1 MDFSTIL
8 GQMLMLLLMMVLGYL
23 ARRKNLLDEH
33 VNASLS
39 KVVLNVTL
47 PAQIITSF
55 AMEGASLSNGEV
67 GLAFALSCLLY
78 LFYAALAVIY
88 VRLCRLPRQ
97 DWGTYQYMLIFG
109 NIGFMGFPVITAIFG
124 AKALVY
130 AVIMN
135 IVFNLLVF
143 SYGIKLITAGD
154 PNSKGQFSWRKL
166 INMPLIS
173 SALTLVLFFLHIRL
187 PEVVNSAL
195 FTMGDATTPMAM
207 LILGC
212 TIAEMPLRELFDEW
226 RVYVF
231 TALKLLALPI
241 LVFCALR
248 LLPGFDANSLLAK
261 VFVVLSAVPVA
272 TNATMLSIEYGGNN
286 KLVAQGIFFSTIFS
300 VLTIPLLVFILY

>member
-23 ARRKNLLDEH
+23 ARRYKLLDEH

-55 AMEGASLSNGEV
+55 TMGDVGLTNGEV
-67 GLAFALSCLLY
+67 GAALGLSCLVY
-78 LFYAALAVIY
+78 LFYIVLASLF
-88 VRLCRLPRQ
+88 VRLMRMPRV
-97 DWGTYQYMLIFG
+97 DWGTYEYMIIFG

-124 AKALVY
+124 SKALVY

-143 SYGIKLITAGD
+143 SYGIKLITDGNEGAG
-154 PNSKGQFSWRKL
+154 KFSLRKL
-166 INMPLIS
+166 LNMPLAS
-173 SALTLVLFFLHIRL
+173 SVLALLLFFLHIKL
-187 PEVVNSAL
+187 PAVVNTGL
-195 FTMGDATTPMAM
+195 YTMGDATTPMAM

-226 RVYVF
+226 RVYIFV
-231 TALKLLALPI
+231 ALKLLAMPL
-241 LVFCALR
+241 LVFSLLH
-248 LLPGFDANSLLAK
+248 LLPGFDANSLLGR

-272 TNATMLSIEYGGNN
+272 TNATMLSIEYGGNQ
-286 KLVAQGIFFSTIFS
+286 KLVAQGIFFSTIIS

>member
-8 GQMLMLLLMMVLGYL
+8 GQMLMLLLMMILGYL
-23 ARRKNLLDEH
+23 ARRQNLLDEH

-55 AMEGASLSNGEV
+55 AMEGAELTNGEV
-67 GLAFALSCLLY
+67 GAAFGLSCLIY
-78 LFYAALAVIY
+78 LFYMALAVIY
-88 VRLCRLPRQ
+88 VRLMRLPRQ
-97 DWGTYQYMLIFG
+97 DWGTYQYMIIFG
-109 NIGFMGFPVITAIFG
+109 NSGFMGFPVITAIFG

-143 SYGIKLITAGD
+143 SYGIKLITDGSETAG
-154 PNSKGQFSWRKL
+154 SFSWRKL

-173 SALTLVLFFLHIRL
+173 SALTLVLFFLHIKL
-187 PEVVNSAL
+187 PVVVNTAL

-226 RVYVF
+226 RVYIF
-231 TALKLLALPI
+231 TAVKLLAMPL
-241 LVFCALR
+241 LVFLLLQ
-248 LLPGFDANSLLAK
+248 LLPGFEANSLLGK
-261 VFVVLSAVPVA
+261 VLVVLSSVPVA

>member
-1 MDFSTIL
+1 MDFSTIS
-8 GQMLMLLLMMVLGYL
+8 GQMLMLLLMMILGYL
-23 ARRKNLLDEH
+23 ARRQNLLDEH

-55 AMEGASLSNGEV
+55 AMEGAELTNGEV
-67 GLAFALSCLLY
+67 GAAFGLSCLIY
-78 LFYAALAVIY
+78 LFYTALAVIY
-88 VRLCRLPRQ
+88 VRLMRLPRQ
-97 DWGTYQYMLIFG
+97 DWGTYQYMIIFG

-143 SYGIKLITAGD
+143 SYGIKLITDGSETAG
-154 PNSKGQFSWRKL
+154 SFSWRKL

-173 SALTLVLFFLHIRL
+173 SALTLVLFFLHIKL
-187 PEVVNSAL
+187 PTVVNTAL

-226 RVYVF
+226 RVYIF
-231 TALKLLALPI
+231 TAVKLLAMPL
-241 LVFCALR
+241 LVFLLLQ
-248 LLPGFDANSLLAK
+248 LLPGFEANSLLGK
-261 VFVVLSAVPVA
+261 VLVVLSSVPVA

>member
-1 MDFSTIL
+1 M
-8 GQMLMLLLMMVLGYL
+8 
-23 ARRKNLLDEH
+23 
-33 VNASLS
+33 
-39 KVVLNVTL
+39 
-47 PAQIITSF
+47 
-55 AMEGASLSNGEV
+55 
-67 GLAFALSCLLY
+67 
-78 LFYAALAVIY
+78 
-88 VRLCRLPRQ
+88 RLPRQ
-97 DWGTYQYMLIFG
+97 DWGTYQYMIIFG

-143 SYGIKLITAGD
+143 SYGIKLITDGSETAG
-154 PNSKGQFSWRKL
+154 SFSWRKL

-173 SALTLVLFFLHIRL
+173 SALTLVLFFLHIKL
-187 PEVVNSAL
+187 PAVVNTAL

-226 RVYVF
+226 RVYIF
-231 TALKLLALPI
+231 TAVKLLAMPL
-241 LVFCALR
+241 LVFLLLQ
-248 LLPGFDANSLLAK
+248 LLPGFEANSLLGK
-261 VFVVLSAVPVA
+261 VLVVLSSVPVA

>member
-8 GQMLMLLLMMVLGYL
+8 GQMLMLLLMMILGYL
-23 ARRKNLLDEH
+23 ARRQNLLDEH

-55 AMEGASLSNGEV
+55 AMEGAELTNGEV
-67 GLAFALSCLLY
+67 GAAFGLSCLIY
-78 LFYAALAVIY
+78 LFYTALAVIY
-88 VRLCRLPRQ
+88 VRLMRLPRQ
-97 DWGTYQYMLIFG
+97 DWGTYQYMIIFG

-143 SYGIKLITAGD
+143 SYGIKLITDGSETAG
-154 PNSKGQFSWRKL
+154 SFSWRKL

-173 SALTLVLFFLHIRL
+173 SALTLVLFFLHIKL
-187 PEVVNSAL
+187 PTVVNTAL

-212 TIAEMPLRELFDEW
+212 TIAEMPLR
-226 RVYVF
+226 
-231 TALKLLALPI
+231 
-241 LVFCALR
+241 
-248 LLPGFDANSLLAK
+248 
-261 VFVVLSAVPVA
+261 
-272 TNATMLSIEYGGNN
+272 
-286 KLVAQGIFFSTIFS
+286 
-300 VLTIPLLVFILY
+300 

>member
-8 GQMLMLLLMMVLGYL
+8 GQMLMLLLMMILGYL
-23 ARRKNLLDEH
+23 ARRQNLLDEH

-55 AMEGASLSNGEV
+55 AMEGAELTNGEV
-67 GLAFALSCLLY
+67 GAAFGLSCLIY
-78 LFYAALAVIY
+78 LFYTALAVIY
-88 VRLCRLPRQ
+88 VRLMCLPRQ
-97 DWGTYQYMLIFG
+97 DWGTYQYMIIFG

-143 SYGIKLITAGD
+143 SYGIKLITDGSETAG
-154 PNSKGQFSWRKL
+154 SFSWRKL

-173 SALTLVLFFLHIRL
+173 SALTLVLFFLHIKL
-187 PEVVNSAL
+187 PTVVNTAL
-195 FTMGDATTPMAM
+195 FTLGDATTPMAM

-226 RVYVF
+226 RVYIF
-231 TALKLLALPI
+231 TAVKLLAMPL
-241 LVFCALR
+241 LVFLLLQ
-248 LLPGFDANSLLAK
+248 LLPGFEANSLLGK
-261 VFVVLSAVPVA
+261 VLVVLSSVPVA

>member
-1 MDFSTIL
+1 
-8 GQMLMLLLMMVLGYL
+8 MLAIICVHLL
-23 ARRKNLLDEH
+23 
-33 VNASLS
+33 
-39 KVVLNVTL
+39 
-47 PAQIITSF
+47 
-55 AMEGASLSNGEV
+55 
-67 GLAFALSCLLY
+67 
-78 LFYAALAVIY
+78 
-88 VRLCRLPRQ
+88 RLPRA
-97 DWGTYQYMLIFG
+97 DWGTYKYMIIFG

-143 SYGIKLITAGD
+143 SYGIKLITDGQENAG
-154 PNSKGQFSWRKL
+154 SFTWRKL

-173 SALTLVLFFLHIRL
+173 SALTLVLFFLHIKL
-187 PEVVNSAL
+187 PAVVNTAL

-231 TALKLLALPI
+231 TAIKLLLMPV
-241 LVFCALR
+241 LVFLLLH
-248 LLPGFDANSLLAK
+248 LLPGFDAGSLLGK
-261 VFVVLSAVPVA
+261 VLVVLSSVPVA

>member
-1 MDFSTIL
+1 MEFSTIL
-8 GQMLMLLLMMVLGYL
+8 GQMLMLLLMMILGYL
-23 ARRKNLLDEH
+23 ARRQNLLDEH

-55 AMEGASLSNGEV
+55 AMEGAELTNGEV
-67 GLAFALSCLLY
+67 GAAFGLSCLIY
-78 LFYAALAVIY
+78 LFYTALAVIY
-88 VRLCRLPRQ
+88 VRLMRMPRV
-97 DWGTYQYMLIFG
+97 DWGTYEYMIIFG

-124 AKALVY
+124 SKGLVY

-143 SYGIKLITAGD
+143 SYGIKLITDGSETAG
-154 PNSKGQFSWRKL
+154 SFSWRKL

-173 SALTLVLFFLHIRL
+173 SALTLVLFFLHIKL
-187 PEVVNSAL
+187 PTVVNTAL

-226 RVYVF
+226 RV
-231 TALKLLALPI
+231 KLLAMPL
-241 LVFCALR
+241 LVFLLLQ
-248 LLPGFDANSLLAK
+248 LLPGFEANSLLGK
-261 VFVVLSAVPVA
+261 VLVVLSSVPVA

>member
-8 GQMLMLLLMMVLGYL
+8 GQMLMLLFMMILGYL
-23 ARRKNLLDEH
+23 ARRQNLLDEH

-55 AMEGASLSNGEV
+55 AMEGAELTNGEV
-67 GLAFALSCLLY
+67 GAAFGLSCLIY
-78 LFYAALAVIY
+78 LFYTALAVIY
-88 VRLCRLPRQ
+88 VRLMRLPRQ
-97 DWGTYQYMLIFG
+97 DWGTYQYMIIFG

-143 SYGIKLITAGD
+143 SYGIKLITDGSETAG
-154 PNSKGQFSWRKL
+154 SFSWRKL

-173 SALTLVLFFLHIRL
+173 SALTLVLFFLHIKL
-187 PEVVNSAL
+187 PTVVNTAL

-226 RVYVF
+226 RVYIF
-231 TALKLLALPI
+231 TAVKLLAMPL
-241 LVFCALR
+241 LVFLLLQ
-248 LLPGFDANSLLAK
+248 LLPGFEANSLLGK
-261 VFVVLSAVPVA
+261 VLVVLSSVPVA

>member
-8 GQMLMLLLMMVLGYL
+8 GQMLMLLLMMILGYL
-23 ARRKNLLDEH
+23 ARRQNLLDEH

-55 AMEGASLSNGEV
+55 AMEGAELTNGEV
-67 GLAFALSCLLY
+67 GAAFGLSCLIY
-78 LFYAALAVIY
+78 LFYMALAVIY
-88 VRLCRLPRQ
+88 VRLMRLPRQ
-97 DWGTYQYMLIFG
+97 DWGTYQYMIIFG

-143 SYGIKLITAGD
+143 SYGIKLITDGSETAG
-154 PNSKGQFSWRKL
+154 SFSWRKL

-173 SALTLVLFFLHIRL
+173 SALTLVLFFLHIKL
-187 PEVVNSAL
+187 PAVVNTAL

-226 RVYVF
+226 RVYIF
-231 TALKLLALPI
+231 TAVKLLAMPL
-241 LVFCALR
+241 LVFLLLQ
-248 LLPGFDANSLLAK
+248 LLPGFEANSLLGK
-261 VFVVLSAVPVA
+261 VLVVLSSVPVA

>member
-8 GQMLMLLLMMVLGYL
+8 GQMIMLLLMMILGYL
-23 ARRKNLLDEH
+23 ARRKNLLDDH

-55 AMEGASLSNGEV
+55 AMEGAELTNGEV
-67 GLAFALSCLLY
+67 GAAFGLSCLVY
-78 LFYAALAVIY
+78 LFYAVLAIICVH
-88 VRLCRLPRQ
+88 LLRLPRA
-97 DWGTYQYMLIFG
+97 DWGTYKYMIIFG

-143 SYGIKLITAGD
+143 SYGIKLITDGQENAG
-154 PNSKGQFSWRKL
+154 SFTWRKL

-173 SALTLVLFFLHIRL
+173 SALTLVLFFLHIKL
-187 PEVVNSAL
+187 PAVVNTAL

-231 TALKLLALPI
+231 TAIKLLLMPV
-241 LVFCALR
+241 LVFLLLH
-248 LLPGFDANSLLAK
+248 LLPGFDAGSLLGK
-261 VFVVLSAVPVA
+261 VLVVLSSVPVA

-286 KLVAQGIFFSTIFS
+286 KLVARGIFFSTIFS

>member
-8 GQMLMLLLMMVLGYL
+8 GQMLMLLLMMILGYL
-23 ARRKNLLDEH
+23 ARRQNLLDEH

-55 AMEGASLSNGEV
+55 AMEGAELTNGEV
-67 GLAFALSCLLY
+67 GAAFGLSCLIY
-78 LFYAALAVIY
+78 LFYTALAVIY
-88 VRLCRLPRQ
+88 VRLMRLPRQ
-97 DWGTYQYMLIFG
+97 DWGTYQYMIIFG

-124 AKALVY
+124 ARALVY

-143 SYGIKLITAGD
+143 SYGIKLITDGSETAG
-154 PNSKGQFSWRKL
+154 SFSWRKL

-173 SALTLVLFFLHIRL
+173 SALTLVLFFLHIKL
-187 PEVVNSAL
+187 PTVVNTAL

-226 RVYVF
+226 RVYIF
-231 TALKLLALPI
+231 TAVKLLAMPL
-241 LVFCALR
+241 LVFLLLQ
-248 LLPGFDANSLLAK
+248 LLPGFEANSLLGK
-261 VFVVLSAVPVA
+261 VLVVLSSVPVA

>member
-8 GQMLMLLLMMVLGYL
+8 GQMIMLLLMMILGYL
-23 ARRKNLLDEH
+23 ARRKNLLDDH

-55 AMEGASLSNGEV
+55 AMEGAELTNGEV
-67 GLAFALSCLLY
+67 GAAFGLSCLVY
-78 LFYAALAVIY
+78 LFYAVLAIICVH
-88 VRLCRLPRQ
+88 LLRLPRA
-97 DWGTYQYMLIFG
+97 DWGTYKYMIIFG

-143 SYGIKLITAGD
+143 SYGIKLITDGQENAG
-154 PNSKGQFSWRKL
+154 SFTWRKL

-173 SALTLVLFFLHIRL
+173 SALTLVLFFLHIKL
-187 PEVVNSAL
+187 PAVVNTAL

-231 TALKLLALPI
+231 TAIKLLLMPV
-241 LVFCALR
+241 LVFLLLH
-248 LLPGFDANSLLAK
+248 LLPGFDAGSLLGK
-261 VFVVLSAVPVA
+261 VLVVLSPVPVA

>member
-8 GQMLMLLLMMVLGYL
+8 GQMLMLLLMMILGYL
-23 ARRKNLLDEH
+23 ARRQNLLDEH

-47 PAQIITSF
+47 PTQIITSF
-55 AMEGASLSNGEV
+55 AMEGAELTNGEV
-67 GLAFALSCLLY
+67 GAAFGLSCLIY
-78 LFYAALAVIY
+78 LFYMALAVIY
-88 VRLCRLPRQ
+88 VRLMRLPRQ
-97 DWGTYQYMLIFG
+97 DWGTYQYMIIFG

-143 SYGIKLITAGD
+143 SYGIKLITDGSETAG
-154 PNSKGQFSWRKL
+154 SFSWRKL

-173 SALTLVLFFLHIRL
+173 SALTLVLFFLHIKL
-187 PEVVNSAL
+187 PAVVNTAL

-226 RVYVF
+226 RVYIF
-231 TALKLLALPI
+231 TAVKLLAMPL
-241 LVFCALR
+241 LVFLLLH
-248 LLPGFDANSLLAK
+248 LLPGFEANSLLGK
-261 VFVVLSAVPVA
+261 VLVVLSSVPVA

>member
-8 GQMLMLLLMMVLGYL
+8 GQMLMLLLMMILGYL
-23 ARRKNLLDEH
+23 ARRQNLLDEH

-55 AMEGASLSNGEV
+55 AMEGAELTNGEV
-67 GLAFALSCLLY
+67 GAAFGLSCLIY
-78 LFYAALAVIY
+78 LFYMALAVIY
-88 VRLCRLPRQ
+88 VRLMRLPRQ
-97 DWGTYQYMLIFG
+97 DWGTYQYMIIFG

-143 SYGIKLITAGD
+143 SYGIKLITDGSETAG
-154 PNSKGQFSWRKL
+154 SFSWRKL

-173 SALTLVLFFLHIRL
+173 SALTLVLFFLHIKL
-187 PEVVNSAL
+187 PAVVNTAL

-226 RVYVF
+226 RVYIF
-231 TALKLLALPI
+231 TAVKLLAMPL
-241 LVFCALR
+241 LVFLLLH
-248 LLPGFDANSLLAK
+248 LLPGFEANSLLGK
-261 VFVVLSAVPVA
+261 VLVVLSSVPVA

>member
-1 MDFSTIL
+1 MEFSTIL
-8 GQMLMLLLMMVLGYL
+8 GQMLMLLLMMILGYL
-23 ARRKNLLDEH
+23 ARRQNLLDEH

-55 AMEGASLSNGEV
+55 AMEGAELTNGEV
-67 GLAFALSCLLY
+67 GAAFGLSCLIY
-78 LFYAALAVIY
+78 LFYTALAVIY
-88 VRLCRLPRQ
+88 VRLMRLPRQ
-97 DWGTYQYMLIFG
+97 DWGTYQYMIIFG

-124 AKALVY
+124 ARALVY

-143 SYGIKLITAGD
+143 SYGIKLITDGSETAG
-154 PNSKGQFSWRKL
+154 SFSWRKL

-173 SALTLVLFFLHIRL
+173 SALTLVLFFLHIKL
-187 PEVVNSAL
+187 PTVVNTAL

-226 RVYVF
+226 RVYIF
-231 TALKLLALPI
+231 TAVKLLAMPL
-241 LVFCALR
+241 LVFLLLQ
-248 LLPGFDANSLLAK
+248 LLPGFEANSLLGK
-261 VFVVLSAVPVA
+261 VLVVLSSVPVA

>member
-1 MDFSTIL
+1 
-8 GQMLMLLLMMVLGYL
+8 MLLLMMILGYL
-23 ARRKNLLDEH
+23 ARRQNLLDEH

-55 AMEGASLSNGEV
+55 AMEGAELTNGEV
-67 GLAFALSCLLY
+67 GAAFGLSCLIY
-78 LFYAALAVIY
+78 LFYTALAVIY
-88 VRLCRLPRQ
+88 VRLMRLPRQ
-97 DWGTYQYMLIFG
+97 DWGTYQYMIIFG

-143 SYGIKLITAGD
+143 SYGIKLITDGSETAG
-154 PNSKGQFSWRKL
+154 SFSWRKL

-173 SALTLVLFFLHIRL
+173 SALTLVLFFLHIKL
-187 PEVVNSAL
+187 PTVVNTAL

-226 RVYVF
+226 RVYIF
-231 TALKLLALPI
+231 TAVKLLAMPL
-241 LVFCALR
+241 LVFLLLQ
-248 LLPGFDANSLLAK
+248 LLPGFEANSLLGK
-261 VFVVLSAVPVA
+261 VLVVLSSVPVA

>member
-8 GQMLMLLLMMVLGYL
+8 GQMIMLLLMMILGYL
-23 ARRKNLLDEH
+23 ARRKNLLDDH

-55 AMEGASLSNGEV
+55 AMEGAELTNGEV
-67 GLAFALSCLLY
+67 GAAFGLSCLVY
-78 LFYAALAVIY
+78 LFYAVLAIICVH
-88 VRLCRLPRQ
+88 LLRLPRA
-97 DWGTYQYMLIFG
+97 DWGTYKYMIILG

-143 SYGIKLITAGD
+143 SYGIKLITDGQENAG
-154 PNSKGQFSWRKL
+154 SFTWRKL

-173 SALTLVLFFLHIRL
+173 SALTLVLFFLHIKL
-187 PEVVNSAL
+187 PAVVNTAL

-231 TALKLLALPI
+231 TAIKLLLMPV
-241 LVFCALR
+241 LVFLLLH
-248 LLPGFDANSLLAK
+248 LLPGFDAGSLLGK
-261 VFVVLSAVPVA
+261 VLVVLSSVPVA

>member
-8 GQMLMLLLMMVLGYL
+8 GQMVMLLLMMVLGYL
-23 ARRKNLLDEH
+23 ARRKNLLDDH

-55 AMEGASLSNGEV
+55 AMEGAELTNGEV
-67 GLAFALSCLLY
+67 GAAFGLSCLVY
-78 LFYAALAVIY
+78 LFYAVLAIIF
-88 VRLCRLPRQ
+88 VRLMRLPRQ
-97 DWGTYQYMLIFG
+97 DWGTYKYMIIFG

-143 SYGIKLITAGD
+143 SYGIKLITDGCENAG
-154 PNSKGQFSWRKL
+154 SFSWRKL

-173 SALTLVLFFLHIRL
+173 SALTLVLFFLHIKL
-187 PEVVNSAL
+187 PAVINTAL

-226 RVYVF
+226 RVYAF
-231 TALKLLALPI
+231 TALKLLAMPV
-241 LVFCALR
+241 LVFLLLH
-248 LLPGFDANSLLAK
+248 LLPGFDANSLLGK
-261 VFVVLSAVPVA
+261 VLVVLSSVPVA

-286 KLVAQGIFFSTIFS
+286 KLVAQGIFFSTVFS

>member
-1 MDFSTIL
+1 MDFSTKL
-8 GQMLMLLLMMVLGYL
+8 GQMLMLLLMMILGYL
-23 ARRKNLLDEH
+23 ARRQNLLDEH

-55 AMEGASLSNGEV
+55 AMEGAELTNGEV
-67 GLAFALSCLLY
+67 GAAFGLSCLIY
-78 LFYAALAVIY
+78 LFYTALAVIY
-88 VRLCRLPRQ
+88 VRLMRLPRQ
-97 DWGTYQYMLIFG
+97 DWGTYQYMIIFG

-143 SYGIKLITAGD
+143 SYGIKLITDGSETAG
-154 PNSKGQFSWRKL
+154 SFSWRKL

-173 SALTLVLFFLHIRL
+173 SALTLVLFFLHIKL
-187 PEVVNSAL
+187 PTVVNTAL

-226 RVYVF
+226 RVYIF
-231 TALKLLALPI
+231 TAVKLLAMPL
-241 LVFCALR
+241 LVFLLLQ
-248 LLPGFDANSLLAK
+248 LLPGFEANSLLGK
-261 VFVVLSAVPVA
+261 VLVVLSSVPVA

>member
-1 MDFSTIL
+1 MEFSTIL
-8 GQMLMLLLMMVLGYL
+8 GQMLMLLLMMILGYL
-23 ARRKNLLDEH
+23 ARRQNLLDEH

-55 AMEGASLSNGEV
+55 AMEGAELTNGEV
-67 GLAFALSCLLY
+67 GAAFGLSCLIY
-78 LFYAALAVIY
+78 LFYTALAVIY
-88 VRLCRLPRQ
+88 VRLMRLPRQ
-97 DWGTYQYMLIFG
+97 DWGTYQYMIIFG

-143 SYGIKLITAGD
+143 SYGIKLITDGSETAG
-154 PNSKGQFSWRKL
+154 SFSWRKL

-173 SALTLVLFFLHIRL
+173 SALTLVLFFLHIKL
-187 PEVVNSAL
+187 PTVVNTAL

-226 RVYVF
+226 RVYIF
-231 TALKLLALPI
+231 TAVKLLAMPL
-241 LVFCALR
+241 LVFLLLQ
-248 LLPGFDANSLLAK
+248 LLPGFEANSLLGK
-261 VFVVLSAVPVA
+261 VLVVLSSVPVA

>member
-8 GQMLMLLLMMVLGYL
+8 GQMLMLLLMMILGYL
-23 ARRKNLLDEH
+23 ARRQNLLDEH

-55 AMEGASLSNGEV
+55 AMEGAELTNGEV
-67 GLAFALSCLLY
+67 GAAFGLSCLIY
-78 LFYAALAVIY
+78 LFYTALAVIY
-88 VRLCRLPRQ
+88 VRLMRLPRQ
-97 DWGTYQYMLIFG
+97 DWGTYQYMIIFG
-109 NIGFMGFPVITAIFG
+109 NIGFMGFPVSTAIFG

-143 SYGIKLITAGD
+143 SYGIKLITDGSETAG
-154 PNSKGQFSWRKL
+154 SFSWRKL

-173 SALTLVLFFLHIRL
+173 SALTLVLFFLHIKL
-187 PEVVNSAL
+187 PTVVNTAL

-226 RVYVF
+226 RVYIF
-231 TALKLLALPI
+231 TAVKLLAMPL
-241 LVFCALR
+241 LVFLLLQ
-248 LLPGFDANSLLAK
+248 LLPGFEANSLLGK
-261 VFVVLSAVPVA
+261 VLVVLSSVPVA

>member
-8 GQMLMLLLMMVLGYL
+8 GQMLMLLLMMILGYL
-23 ARRKNLLDEH
+23 ARRQNLLDEH

-55 AMEGASLSNGEV
+55 AMEGAELTNGEV
-67 GLAFALSCLLY
+67 GAAFGLSCLIY
-78 LFYAALAVIY
+78 LFYTALAVIY
-88 VRLCRLPRQ
+88 VRLMRLPRQ
-97 DWGTYQYMLIFG
+97 DWGTYQYMIIFG

-143 SYGIKLITAGD
+143 SYGIKLITDGSETAG
-154 PNSKGQFSWRKL
+154 SFSWRKL

-173 SALTLVLFFLHIRL
+173 SALTLVLFFLHIKL
-187 PEVVNSAL
+187 PTVVNTAL

-226 RVYVF
+226 RVYIF
-231 TALKLLALPI
+231 TAVKLLAMPL
-241 LVFCALR
+241 LVFLLLQ
-248 LLPGFDANSLLAK
+248 LLPGFEANSLLGK
-261 VFVVLSAVPVA
+261 VLVVLSSVPVA

>member
-8 GQMLMLLLMMVLGYL
+8 GQMLMLLLMMILGYL
-23 ARRKNLLDEH
+23 ARRQNLLDEH

-55 AMEGASLSNGEV
+55 AMEGAELTNGEV
-67 GLAFALSCLLY
+67 GAAFGLSCLIY
-78 LFYAALAVIY
+78 LFYTALAVIY
-88 VRLCRLPRQ
+88 VRLMRVPRQ
-97 DWGTYQYMLIFG
+97 DWGTYQYMIIFG

-143 SYGIKLITAGD
+143 SYGIKLITDGSETAG
-154 PNSKGQFSWRKL
+154 SFSWRKL

-173 SALTLVLFFLHIRL
+173 SALTLVLFFLHIKL
-187 PEVVNSAL
+187 PTVVNTAL

-226 RVYVF
+226 RVYIF
-231 TALKLLALPI
+231 TAVKLLAMPL
-241 LVFCALR
+241 LVFLLLQ
-248 LLPGFDANSLLAK
+248 LLPGFEANSLLGK
-261 VFVVLSAVPVA
+261 VLVVLSSVPVA

>member
-8 GQMLMLLLMMVLGYL
+8 GQMLMLLLMMILGYL
-23 ARRKNLLDEH
+23 ARRQNLLDEH

-55 AMEGASLSNGEV
+55 AMEGAELTNGEV
-67 GLAFALSCLLY
+67 GAAFGLSCLIY
-78 LFYAALAVIY
+78 LFYMALAVIY
-88 VRLCRLPRQ
+88 VRLMRLPRQ
-97 DWGTYQYMLIFG
+97 DWGTYQYMIIFG

-143 SYGIKLITAGD
+143 SYGIKLITDGSETAG
-154 PNSKGQFSWRKL
+154 SFSWRKL

-173 SALTLVLFFLHIRL
+173 SALTLVLFFLHIKL
-187 PEVVNSAL
+187 PTVVNTAL

-226 RVYVF
+226 RVYIF
-231 TALKLLALPI
+231 TAVKLLAMPL
-241 LVFCALR
+241 LVFLLLQ
-248 LLPGFDANSLLAK
+248 LLPGFEANSLLGK
-261 VFVVLSAVPVA
+261 VLVVLSSVPVA

>member
-8 GQMLMLLLMMVLGYL
+8 GQMIMLLLMMILGYL
-23 ARRKNLLDEH
+23 ARRKNLLDDH

-55 AMEGASLSNGEV
+55 AMEGAELTNGEV
-67 GLAFALSCLLY
+67 GAAFGLSCLVY
-78 LFYAALAVIY
+78 LFYAVMAIICVHL
-88 VRLCRLPRQ
+88 LRLPRA
-97 DWGTYQYMLIFG
+97 DWGTYKYMIIFG
-109 NIGFMGFPVITAIFG
+109 NIGFMGFPVITAIFS

-143 SYGIKLITAGD
+143 SYGIKLITDGQENAG
-154 PNSKGQFSWRKL
+154 SFTWRKL

-173 SALTLVLFFLHIRL
+173 SALTLVLFFLHIKL
-187 PEVVNSAL
+187 PAVVNTAL

-231 TALKLLALPI
+231 TAIKLLLMPV
-241 LVFCALR
+241 LVFLLLH
-248 LLPGFDANSLLAK
+248 LLPGFDAGSLLGK
-261 VFVVLSAVPVA
+261 VLVVLSSVPVA